1 VLDAARS
8 SGLLA
13 FHPPTGDHG
22 QRMFNEDL
30 RRKRAELEIDIPV
43 KDISDVDDE
52 VLFGDEP
59 VGERGLAGNRFSGSP
74 SPRNTGLTHWRCPGK
89 G

>member
-1 VLDAARS
+1 MLDAARS

-13 FHPPTGDHG
+13 FHPLTGDHG

-59 VGERGLAGNRFSGSP
+59 VGERGRAANRFSGSP